1 MNRKIVIIVV
11 FFISIVILS
20 TLSIVVINTDDKE
33 EVLVDNDNIEEVNN
47 IEEEVLEEE
56 LIEDNTQVDI
66 VDVKENNNLNNN
78 NNNSNSNNNN
88 YNNSSNNSNNN
99 NNNSNIN
106 NDSKKEEVI
115 NTPVVEEP
123 SISYS
128 CPNEYVLNDKKCISI
143 IDAELGCPDGLVSAG
158 DDTIS
163 GCIIFSEGFETN
175 DSCPDNHISIKIITL
190 DGTPDKMACYPIH
203 EKVLVCYEGYN
214 LRDNKCYKE
223 IDALEN

>member
-66 VDVKENNNLNNN
+66 VDVKENNNLNN

-175 DSCPDNHISIKIITL
+175 DSCPDNNISIKIITL